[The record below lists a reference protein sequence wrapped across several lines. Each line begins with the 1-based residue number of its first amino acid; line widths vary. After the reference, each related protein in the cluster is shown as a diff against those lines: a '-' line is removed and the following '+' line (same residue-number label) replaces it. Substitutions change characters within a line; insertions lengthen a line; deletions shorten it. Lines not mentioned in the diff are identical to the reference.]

1 MPMTDNLPLHVYIF
15 AAILGLL
22 ALDFL
27 FRFIFPGV
35 RVSRELSRAIRQVK
49 ALGPSAGATG
59 LAEVFDQAGIL
70 LPLWREY
77 ADSLHRQAE
86 PDPATGRETVRF
98 RSTAPAE
105 TIFRT
110 EVIVDIPLRAGFF
123 RHLPGIFT
131 GVGIIGTFSGLLTG
145 LGAFRISENPMVVR
159 DSLGHLLHG
168 VSMAFVVSAA
178 AITLAMSVTFIEKGI
193 LSRLYARVEGL
204 IRLLDDRFSPGVGEE
219 YLARLVKASEFSA
232 SQAAPMQEALVGAL
246 RQIMAEQAEKQAA
259 AIEQLGSRISAGIEA
274 SLQTP
279 LAEITKAVQQV
290 TAEQG
295 TAVHTMMHDLL
306 SRFNENLR
314 DLLGTEAGHIHET
327 QQETLRSLRETLSRM
342 ESIAD
347 HVESAGIRGA
357 DAMAERLTAAMTGA
371 EARQQAINEKMGAF
385 VENLSSA
392 LSRSQDAAQ
401 ERLQHTL
408 DDIANHMAGVIRS
421 MSGQIQAASES
432 GRQRQVEIANEGR
445 RVVGEFGE
453 QVDLLANSVVQ
464 AVDEM
469 KMAVNAMRQITGE
482 TVSRMNAG
490 ADVLYAASSA
500 FATSGREM
508 TETLGKTSGL
518 VTEFGQVSATIT
530 GISGELAG
538 VLADYQ
544 AARETMTVFLDSL
557 KTTVETS
564 RRESALTGDV
574 LALIEQATDKLVSA
588 QQAADSYLARV
599 SAVIGEAHG
608 AFTAGMTQAVGEAN
622 RDFQQALSNSITLL
636 RTGVQELAA
645 TLEEL
650 GALRQSLPAPI
661 LPPGNA
667 NR

>member
-1 MPMTDNLPLHVYIF
+1 MINNLPLHIYIF

-27 FRFIFPGV
+27 FRFIFPAV
-35 RVSRELSRAIRQVK
+35 RVNRELSRAIRQVK
-49 ALGPSAGATG
+49 ALGPSAGTTG
-59 LAEVFDQAGIL
+59 LAEIFAQAGIL

-77 ADSLHRQAE
+77 AGSLHRQTE
-86 PDPATGRETVRF
+86 TDTTGRETVCF

-105 TIFRT
+105 TIFRP
-110 EVIVDIPLRAGFF
+110 EVIVDIPLCAGFF

-131 GVGIIGTFSGLLTG
+131 GVGIIGTFTGLLTG
-145 LGAFRISENPMVVR
+145 LGAFHISENPIIVR

-178 AITLAMSVTFIEKGI
+178 AITLAMCVTFIEKGI
-193 LSRLYARVEGL
+193 LSRLHARVEEL
-204 IRLLDDRFSPGVGEE
+204 IRLLDDLFSPGVGEE

-232 SQAAPMQEALVGAL
+232 RQAAPMQTALVEAM
-246 RQIMAEQAEKQAA
+246 RQIMAEQAEKQTAA
-259 AIEQLGSRISAGIEA
+259 LEQLGSRISAGIEE
-274 SLQTP
+274 SLRVP
-279 LAEITKAVQQV
+279 MAGITQAVQQI

-314 DLLGTEAGHIHET
+314 DLLGTEAGHIHEA
-327 QQETLRSLRETLSRM
+327 QQETLRSLRETLTRM

-357 DAMAERLTAAMTGA
+357 DAMSEKLATAMTGA
-371 EARQQAINEKMGAF
+371 EARQQAINDRMGAF
-385 VENLSSA
+385 VETLSSA

-408 DDIANHMAGVIRS
+408 DDIANHMAGVIQS

-432 GRQRQVEIANEGR
+432 GRQHQVEIAKEGR

-453 QVDLLANSVVQ
+453 QVDLLTNSVVQ
-464 AVDEM
+464 AVDQM

-482 TVSRMNAG
+482 TVSRLNAG

-500 FATSGREM
+500 FAASGREM

-518 VTEFGQVSATIT
+518 VAEFGQISATIT
-530 GISGELAG
+530 GISGELAS

-544 AARETMTVFLDSL
+544 AARETMTVFLTSL
-557 KTTVETS
+557 QTTVETS

-574 LALIEQATDKLVSA
+574 LALIEQAADKLVNA
-588 QQAADSYLARV
+588 RHAADSYLARI
-599 SAVIGEAHG
+599 SAVIEEAHST
-608 AFTAGMTQAVGEAN
+608 FTTGMAQAVGEAN
-622 RDFQQALSNSITLL
+622 HDFQQSLAHSITLL

-650 GALRQSLPAPI
+650 GALRQTLPAPI
-661 LPPGNA
+661 LPGST

>member
-1 MPMTDNLPLHVYIF
+1 MIDNLPLHVYIF

-27 FRFIFPGV
+27 FRFIFPAI
-35 RVSRELSRAIRQVK
+35 RVSRELSRAILQVK

-59 LAEVFDQAGIL
+59 LAEVFNQAGIL

-77 ADSLHRQAE
+77 ADSLHRQTE

-105 TIFRT
+105 AIFRQ

-168 VSMAFVVSAA
+168 VSMAFVISAA
-178 AITLAMSVTFIEKGI
+178 AITLAMGVTFIEKGI
-193 LSRLYARVEGL
+193 ISRLYARVEGL
-204 IRLLDDRFSPGVGEE
+204 IRLLDDLFSPGVGEE

-232 SQAAPMQEALVGAL
+232 SQAVPMQKALVGAMQ
-246 RQIMAEQAEKQAA
+246 QIMAEQAERQVAA
-259 AIEQLGSRISAGIEA
+259 LEQLGNRISASIEESLRAPMAGIT
-274 SLQTP
+274 Q
-279 LAEITKAVQQV
+279 AVQQI

-314 DLLGTEAGHIHET
+314 DLLGGEVGHIHET

-357 DAMAERLTAAMTGA
+357 DAMAERLATAMTGA
-371 EARQQAINEKMGAF
+371 EARQQAINEKMGTF
-385 VENLSSA
+385 VENLSSV

-408 DDIANHMAGVIRS
+408 DDIANHMAGVIQS

-432 GRQRQVEIANEGR
+432 GHRHQIEIANEGR

-469 KMAVNAMRQITGE
+469 KTAVNAMRHITGE

-500 FATSGREM
+500 FAASGREM
-508 TETLGKTSGL
+508 TETLGKTSGM

-530 GISGELAG
+530 GISGELAS

-544 AARETMTVFLDSL
+544 TARETMTVFLDSL

-588 QQAADSYLARV
+588 QHAADGYLARV

-622 RDFQQALSNSITLL
+622 HDFHEALSTSIALL
-636 RTGVQELAA
+636 RTGVQELAT

-650 GALRQSLPAPI
+650 GALRQSLPVPI
-661 LPPGNA
+661 LPGNTS
-667 NR
+667 R